1 MVTGSSDNQ
10 AARFSLVVGG
20 PFYALLSRLGLTG
33 ADQLPTQRAAI
44 ALALLAWLP
53 LALLAVAQS
62 VIDSSYSGWG
72 FFTDSTVYTRF
83 LLAIWVMI
91 VTERYADSRTLM
103 LVHEFRDTQLL
114 SDDSKPA
121 FAAALARADR
131 RSSSGFAELLILLVA
146 VAWSTLT
153 TRYAVELAGSSWEGT
168 VAAGEATLSW
178 AGETVRFLSNPLFI
192 FLVLRWF
199 WRFYVWT
206 DLLYRISRL
215 RLQLSPMHPDGS
227 AGLGFLAIY
236 PGIFSGLA
244 FALSCVI
251 ASAMLKDIDL
261 VQHSANTVW
270 LALAVW
276 LVAVLIVFIGPLLVF
291 TPVLLAVRDQA
302 TIEYGRLADQFHRAF
317 HHKWIEEA
325 RSGEDLIGSPD
336 FSPVSG
342 LSTNLQTARKLQMV
356 PVNRSAVVQLVIAAG
371 VPLLAVVVREVP
383 LADIVKWI
391 VGKIL

>member
-1 MVTGSSDNQ
+1 MDSDPRDHV
-10 AARFSLVVGG
+10 ARFSLVVGG
-20 PFYALLSRLGLTG
+20 PFYAVLSRLGLTG

-53 LALLAVAQS
+53 PALIAIAQS

-72 FFTDSTVYTRF
+72 YFTDSTVYTRY
-83 LLAIWVMI
+83 LIAISVMI

-103 LVHEFRDTQLL
+103 LVHEFRDTPLL

-121 FAAALARADR
+121 FAAALAIADR
-131 RSSSGFAELLILLVA
+131 RSGSRLAELLILLVA
-146 VAWSTLT
+146 VVWSTLT
-153 TRYAVELAGSSWEGT
+153 TRYAVELAGSSWEGM
-168 VAAGEATLSW
+168 VAAGQATLSW
-178 AGETVRFLSNPLFI
+178 AGETTRFLSNPLFL

-206 DLLYRISRL
+206 ELLYRISRL

-244 FALSCVI
+244 FALSSVI
-251 ASAMLKDIDL
+251 ASSMLKDIDL
-261 VQHSANTVW
+261 VQHSVNIVW

-276 LVAVLIVFIGPLLVF
+276 LVIVLIVFIGPLLVF
-291 TPVLLAVRDQA
+291 SPVLLAVRDRA
-302 TIEYGRLADQFHRAF
+302 TLEYGRLADQFHRAF

-336 FSPVSG
+336 FSPVAG
-342 LSTNLQTARKLQMV
+342 LSTNLQTARKLHVV
-356 PVNRSAVVQLVIAAG
+356 PVNRSAVAQLLIAAG
-371 VPLLAVVVREVP
+371 IPLLAVVVREVP

-391 VGKIL
+391 AGKIL

>member
-1 MVTGSSDNQ
+1 MASGFADQ

-20 PFYALLSRLGLTG
+20 PFYTLLSRLGLNG
-33 ADQLPTQRAAI
+33 ADQLPSQRAAI
-44 ALALLAWLP
+44 AMALLAWLP
-53 LALLAVAQS
+53 PALIAIAQS

-83 LLAIWVMI
+83 LIAIWVMI

-103 LVHEFRDTQLL
+103 LVYEFNNTQLL

-121 FAAALARADR
+121 FATALASADR
-131 RSSSGFAELLILLVA
+131 RSASRLAELLILVVA
-146 VAWSTLT
+146 VVWSTLA
-153 TRYAVELAGSSWEGT
+153 TRYAVEVAGSSWEGAE
-168 VAAGEATLSW
+168 AAGKATLSW
-178 AGETVRFLSNPLFI
+178 AGETTRFWSNPLFL

-206 DLLYRISRL
+206 ELLYRISRL

-244 FALSCVI
+244 FALSSVI
-251 ASAMLKDIDL
+251 ASAMLKELDL
-261 VQHSANTVW
+261 VQHGANTVW
-270 LALAVW
+270 LALAAW
-276 LVAVLIVFIGPLLVF
+276 LVMVLIVFIGPLLVF

-336 FSPVSG
+336 FSPVAG
-342 LSTNLQTARKLQMV
+342 LSTHLQTARKMHVV
-356 PVNRSAVVQLVIAAG
+356 PINRSAVIQLVIAAG
-371 VPLLAVVVREVP
+371 IPLLAVVVREVP
-383 LADIVKWI
+383 VADIVKWI

>member
-1 MVTGSSDNQ
+1 MDSDPRDHV
-10 AARFSLVVGG
+10 ARFSLVVGG
-20 PFYALLSRLGLTG
+20 PFYAVLSRLGLTG

-53 LALLAVAQS
+53 PALIAIAQS

-72 FFTDSTVYTRF
+72 YFTDSTVYTRY
-83 LLAIWVMI
+83 LIAISVMI

-103 LVHEFRDTQLL
+103 LVHEFRDTPLL

-121 FAAALARADR
+121 FAAALAIADR
-131 RSSSGFAELLILLVA
+131 RSGSRLAELLILLVA
-146 VAWSTLT
+146 VVWSTLT
-153 TRYAVELAGSSWEGT
+153 TRYAVELAGSSWEGM
-168 VAAGEATLSW
+168 VAAGQATLSW
-178 AGETVRFLSNPLFI
+178 AGETTRFLSNPLFL

-206 DLLYRISRL
+206 ELLYRISRL

-244 FALSCVI
+244 FALSSVI
-251 ASAMLKDIDL
+251 ASSMLKDIDL
-261 VQHSANTVW
+261 VQHSVNIVW

-276 LVAVLIVFIGPLLVF
+276 LVIVLIVFIGPLLVF
-291 TPVLLAVRDQA
+291 SPVLLAVRDRA
-302 TIEYGRLADQFHRAF
+302 TLEYGRLADQFHRAF

-336 FSPVSG
+336 FSPVAG
-342 LSTNLQTARKLQMV
+342 LSTNLQTARKLHVV
-356 PVNRSAVVQLVIAAG
+356 PINRSAVAQLLIAAG
-371 VPLLAVVVREVP
+371 IPLLAVVVREVP

-391 VGKIL
+391 AGKIL